1 MLIRGDSRQSRALS
15 EVLDHVESSFY
26 RREKVMAVSLD
37 CTGAFDCVG
46 FDAASE
52 ALIANGVP
60 EGMSIWYTNLLKGR
74 EVTANLQGVNTNNNT
89 WEG

>member
-1 MLIRGDSRQSRALS
+1 MLWYLREKVITKSLVSQHAYTRGLSTESALS

-60 EGMSIWYTNLLKGR
+60 EGMSHLVYKPVKG
-74 EVTANLQGVNTNNNT
+74 
-89 WEG
+89 